1 MKESIT
7 LTRKEAEDLIGIFEQ
22 RIMDKEQ
29 LGSIMAEKKITEF
42 AKTEDEEQ
50 AITLLRDKLAG
61 RLE

>member
-7 LTRKEAEDLIGIFEQ
+7 LIRKEAEDIIGIFER
-22 RIMDKEQ
+22 RIVDKEQ

-50 AITLLRDKLAG
+50 AITLLTDKLAG
-61 RLE
+61 RIE